1 MPVARGTST
10 VTVNN
15 SDVPAD
21 YIIHHSGHQSSP
33 DGPTTSHR
41 TLTHDI
47 EQQDNPTWWP
57 TDHRR
62 VPNYRPINRNLD
74 WDQRPGGTNVIEMIF
89 IFTMLRGVQL
99 NAVGFRTN
107 DDELERYPDLI
118 LEFVSCLAT
127 HGRVL
132 Q

>member
-33 DGPTTSHR
+33 DGPTASHR
-41 TLTHDI
+41 TLAHDI

-74 WDQRPGGTNVIEMIF
+74 WDQRPGGTNAIEMIF

-99 NAVGFRTN
+99 NANLSHIWRHTGGYFNERLFRY
-107 DDELERYPDLI
+107 EIGGER
-118 LEFVSCLAT
+118 
-127 HGRVL
+127 
-132 Q
+132 